1 MTEKSANVIKE
12 LAAPAIINRFHLNA
26 ERSPFGMTVTV
37 TGVIGVRDFSRESV
51 EILTHT
57 GKISV
62 SGRRL
67 TLSVYENGAVEIKG
81 RVEDLRFGYGKN

>member
-1 MTEKSANVIKE
+1 MTEKGNRNFKE
-12 LAAPAIINRFHLNA
+12 IASPAIINKFHLDA

-57 GKISV
+57 GKIFV

-67 TLSVYENGAVEIKG
+67 SLSVYENGAIEING
-81 RVEDLRFGYGKN
+81 RVEDVRFGYGKN